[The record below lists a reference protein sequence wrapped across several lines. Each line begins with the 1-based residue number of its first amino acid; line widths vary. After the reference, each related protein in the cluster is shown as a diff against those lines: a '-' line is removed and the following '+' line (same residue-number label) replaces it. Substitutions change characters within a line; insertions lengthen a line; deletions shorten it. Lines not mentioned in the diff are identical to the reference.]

1 VRAAQPVPDRY
12 RTYRRRMTLTTKHI
26 FSLVAG
32 IAVII
37 GWNYFLIQRD
47 AKMFGTNRAQTCRQL
62 ETWHPD
68 CK

>member
-1 VRAAQPVPDRY
+1 
-12 RTYRRRMTLTTKHI
+12 MTLTTKHI
-26 FSLVAG
+26 FSLVGG

-47 AKMFGTNRAQTCRQL
+47 AKMFGTSRAQTCRQL